1 MRVLVICPIPLE
13 FTSCRTALS
22 LRDGPPILGC
32 RSSRGSIANVE
43 IVALQSGPAKARAAS
58 ATVAGITDLRPDVVI
73 DTGTCAALDG
83 ELIVNSIVLGLDC
96 LEYDI
101 SGSGLPSRIIPEMRL
116 PSAFRLLAR
125 KEAQTL
131 VRAASELGNGLGL
144 QVRSGT
150 QACGEFFIQ
159 SLQVRESLHAVSGA
173 VACNWETAGVFIG
186 ALRARVPPL
195 SVRVVSDL
203 GDEDSLRDFRR
214 NARHSSQ
221 ELYRFLRSGV
231 ESGWLFDFYSQWK
244 ALSRSQVE
252 KMAQMVL
259 P

>member
-1 MRVLVICPIPLE
+1 
-13 FTSCRTALS
+13 
-22 LRDGPPILGC
+22 
-32 RSSRGSIANVE
+32 
-43 IVALQSGPAKARAAS
+43 
-58 ATVAGITDLRPDVVI
+58 
-73 DTGTCAALDG
+73 
-83 ELIVNSIVLGLDC
+83 VNSIVLGLDC

-101 SGSGLPSRIIPEMRL
+101 SGSGLPSRIIAEMRL

-125 KEAQTL
+125 KEAQKL

-159 SLQVRESLHAVSGA
+159 SVQVRESLHAVSGA